1 MAKRVVI
8 TGLGTVNPV
17 GNTVESSF
25 QNLIKGQSGID
36 TVPEWCEEKWAGE
49 CLEVTAGGVVKN
61 FNAEDFVEPKK
72 DVRRMG
78 RFIHLAMAATEEAWT
93 MAGLPEKLDDKMA
106 NRASCVLGVGMV
118 GMEVLIDNY
127 ENLRQKGPKRVSAF
141 FIPGTIS
148 NLASGHIAIRRNLKL
163 DNWVVVSACASGT
176 HAIGE
181 AFLQIQSG
189 RADLVVAG
197 GAESVMHPLAVA
209 GFNSMKALAESKNL
223 DPTKVSRPFD
233 KTRDGFVMGEGAGIL
248 ILEELEHAQK
258 RGANIIAEVVGY
270 GSTCDA
276 NHITAPAENGEGAQR
291 AMLQALNTAKLSPK
305 DVDYINAHGTST
317 PLNDKYETQAIKGV
331 FKDHA
336 QKVKISS
343 TKSMTGHLLGAAGG
357 VEGVFSV
364 MAIKNSIMPPTI
376 NLHHPDPECDL
387 DYIPNVARRGEVNVA
402 MSNSFGFGGANAVVV
417 FKKY

>member
-17 GNTVESSF
+17 GNTAETSF

-49 CLEVTAGGVVKN
+49 CLEVTAGGMVKN

-78 RFIHLAMAATEEAWT
+78 RFIHLAMAASQEAWN
-93 MAGLPEKLDDKMA
+93 MSGLPEKLDDQMA
-106 NRASCVLGVGMV
+106 NRAGCILGVGMV

-127 ENLRQKGPKRVSAF
+127 ESLREKGPKRVSAF

-176 HAIGE
+176 HALGE

-209 GFNSMKALAESKNL
+209 GFNSMRALADSKNL

-258 RGANIIAEVVGY
+258 RGAKIIAEVVGY

-291 AMLQALNTAKLSPK
+291 AMLQALGTAKMSPK
-305 DVDYINAHGTST
+305 EVDYINAHGTST

-331 FKDHA
+331 FGDHA

-364 MAIKNSIMPPTI
+364 MAIKNSIMPPTV

-387 DYIPNVARRGEVNVA
+387 DYIPNEAYRGEVNVA